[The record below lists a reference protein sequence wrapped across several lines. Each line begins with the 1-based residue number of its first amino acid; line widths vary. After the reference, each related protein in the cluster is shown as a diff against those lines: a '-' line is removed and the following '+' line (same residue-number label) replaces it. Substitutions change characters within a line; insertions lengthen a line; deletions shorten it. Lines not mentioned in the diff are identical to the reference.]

1 MNTFN
6 HLPLEDLAR
15 DMFPNGSHDLK
26 AESGARYH
34 SQRGVEDEIKSFR
47 SDTSPVIRVDLRA
60 YLYVDSDASGT
71 YFTLQFNSRRR
82 HLKLTS
88 WHVDKNFKL
97 KLPTWL
103 SFETLYDTVDVENSF
118 LTQAWLRLR
127 GQEGSFVAPEDAA
140 ELIIQR
146 GMKRVE
152 CRKYE
157 RTDPDCLRERFI
169 LKIHE
174 SRSR

>member
-15 DMFPNGSHDLK
+15 DMFPKGSHNPGY
-26 AESGARYH
+26 ESGARYH

-47 SDTSPVIRVDLRA
+47 SDTSPVIRAD
-60 YLYVDSDASGT
+60 LYVESDASGT
-71 YFTLQFNSRRR
+71 YCTLQFNSRRR

-88 WHVDKNFKL
+88 WHVDENFKL

-146 GMKRVE
+146 GVKRVE

-157 RTDPDCLRERFI
+157 RTDHDCLRERFI

-174 SRSR
+174 SRSQ